1 MNTLKHSE
9 QTSVPVDQPTGW
21 PRLYLIP
28 ETITIPPQRPASN
41 APVYHEPVLIK
52 LNPPLESKLHRFIC
66 IETEIFQET
75 CADAWAAL
83 KEAGRDT
90 IRWVARWVILPASI
104 ACAIWVPFSNPAE
117 LPM

>member
-9 QTSVPVDQPTGW
+9 QTSMPTNQPTGW
-21 PRLYLIP
+21 PCLYLIP

-41 APVYHEPVLIK
+41 APLYQEPVLIQLK
-52 LNPPLESKLHRFIC
+52 TPHESNLHRFIR
-66 IETEIFQET
+66 IEKEIFQET

-83 KEAGRDT
+83 KQAGQDA

-104 ACAIWVPFSNPAE
+104 ACAIWVPLSNPAE